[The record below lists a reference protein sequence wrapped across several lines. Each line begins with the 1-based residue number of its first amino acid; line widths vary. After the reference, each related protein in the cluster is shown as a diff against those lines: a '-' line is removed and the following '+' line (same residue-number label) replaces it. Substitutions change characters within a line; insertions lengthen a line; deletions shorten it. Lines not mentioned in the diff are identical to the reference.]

1 MNNKRTLII
10 AAVAVLG
17 ILFSVVALLAFP
29 RLAKSAQLVPV
40 AGQNQAA
47 ANTGAN
53 SQSVPGAKYI
63 NAPLFYSDRPD
74 IVSMMKS
81 PGEYINAPLFYPDR
95 PDVVSMMKSPGDKYI
110 HLPLVKPAA
119 TDGASIMKSPGD
131 EYIPAN

>member
-17 ILFSVVALLAFP
+17 ILVSVTTLLTLP
-29 RLAKSAQLVPV
+29 RLAESAPV
-40 AGQNQAA
+40 KAQDQASA
-47 ANTGAN
+47 STGAN
-53 SQSVPGAKYI
+53 NQSVSGAEYI
-63 NAPLFYSDRPD
+63 NTPLFYSDRPD

-110 HLPLVKPAA
+110 HLPLGKTAE
-119 TDGASIMKSPGD
+119 TDSAGK
-131 EYIPAN
+131 